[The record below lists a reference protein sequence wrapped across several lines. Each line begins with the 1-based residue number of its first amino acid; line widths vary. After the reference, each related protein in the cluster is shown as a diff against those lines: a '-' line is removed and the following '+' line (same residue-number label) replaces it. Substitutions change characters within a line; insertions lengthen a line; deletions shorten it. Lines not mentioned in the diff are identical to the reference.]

1 MIGINIG
8 SQSTKF
14 SASEELPNKEIY
26 SVKDFKL
33 NINLNDIL
41 DRFIPSIIQFKETN
55 RLFGQST

>member
-14 SASEELPNKEIY
+14 SVSEELSNKEIY

-41 DRFIPSIIQFKETN
+41 DRLIKY
-55 RLFGQST
+55 